1 MTRKAIISREGS
13 LTNVNPMSENERL
26 REALEALVYA
36 LDFEDL
42 SDSVDLNGAKSALA
56 AKPETCVWKEI
67 DSEDQDTW
75 PMDGEFV
82 LIMCADGD
90 HFAGTMHVCKFVPFV
105 YRDGHAVP
113 EFSMPGHGGII
124 ASHWMSLPTAPA
136 AGAKSR

>member
-1 MTRKAIISREGS
+1 
-13 LTNVNPMSENERL
+13 VSENERL
-26 REALEALVYA
+26 REIYEYLGDEFNLRGMSS
-36 LDFEDL
+36 DL
-42 SDSVDLNGAKSALA
+42 WSKLTYLYTTARDAIA

-82 LIMCADGD
+82 LIMCADGYR
-90 HFAGTMHVCKFVPFV
+90 FAGTMHVCKFVPFV

-124 ASHWMSLPTAPA
+124 ASHWMSLPTVPA
-136 AGAKSR
+136 AEAKSR

>member
-1 MTRKAIISREGS
+1 
-13 LTNVNPMSENERL
+13 MSENERL
-26 REALEALVYA
+26 REAGKRVCVEYLKSYWYMPGIQALPDCVREFN
-36 LDFEDL
+36 D
-42 SDSVDLNGAKSALA
+42 ALA
-56 AKPETCVWKEI
+56 AEPETCEWKEI

-82 LIMCADGD
+82 LIMCADGYR
-90 HFAGTMHVCKFVPFV
+90 FAGTMHVCKFVPFV

-136 AGAKSR
+136 AGAKSRGGNDKQ

>member
-1 MTRKAIISREGS
+1 
-13 LTNVNPMSENERL
+13 MSENERL
-26 REALEALVYA
+26 RQALRDMIELSM
-36 LDFEDL
+36 ED
-42 SDSVDLNGAKSALA
+42 DSMWELHETSFRERRRAASNALA

-82 LIMCADGD
+82 LIMCADGYR
-90 HFAGTMHVCKFVPFV
+90 FAGTMHVCKFVPFV

-124 ASHWMSLPTAPA
+124 ASHWMSLPTVLA
-136 AGAKSR
+136 AEAKSR